1 MFRKIKR
8 TVKNAMFFT
17 VLRNHEPDPVLFQIM
32 VCLLE
37 VKTKEVAAL
46 TRKAPR
52 SHLIAAYVKSLDF

>member
-1 MFRKIKR
+1 
-8 TVKNAMFFT
+8 MFFT